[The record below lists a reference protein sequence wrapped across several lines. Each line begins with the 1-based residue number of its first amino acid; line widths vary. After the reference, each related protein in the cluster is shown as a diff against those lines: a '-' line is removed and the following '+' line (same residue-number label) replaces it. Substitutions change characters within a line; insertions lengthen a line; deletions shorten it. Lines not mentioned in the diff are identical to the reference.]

1 MTKSYELKTT
11 ISHYQRLLHSIAY
24 YHAISLAQAVLGLQL
39 SASEKEKP
47 MKPALKNLLVAV
59 GVAIVAG
66 VVANLVLRMILK
78 KKTNPDGSSSTKLFG
93 KIGIDGAI
101 CLDGYD
107 E

>member
-1 MTKSYELKTT
+1 
-11 ISHYQRLLHSIAY
+11 
-24 YHAISLAQAVLGLQL
+24 
-39 SASEKEKP
+39 

-78 KKTNPDGSSSTKLFG
+78 KKTNADGSTSTKLFG
-93 KIGIDGAI
+93 KIGVDGAL
-101 CLDGYD
+101 CFDGYD